1 MALSAL
7 RRIHQYLDESF
18 SVGVVCGFEIS
29 NSARLDT
36 LVAAT
41 HILTPA
47 DSKVWS
53 PVVGGLPTDIDPD
66 NLLRD
71 LVEAGKYSFTED
83 NLVAYLEM
91 LPDIVEG

>member
-1 MALSAL
+1 M
-7 RRIHQYLDESF
+7 
-18 SVGVVCGFEIS
+18 
-29 NSARLDT
+29 
-36 LVAAT
+36 
-41 HILTPA
+41 TPA

-53 PVVGGLPTDIDPD
+53 SVEGGPPTDIDPD

-83 NLVAYLEM
+83 NLVAYSEM